1 MQTFRKGTFGCRARP
16 ARWAS
21 GAAVAAGASLAL
33 VVLAS
38 SAGCVVE
45 AGVAASAGAGIAV
58 AGPPPEPMVD
68 ARPPGDG
75 VWVAGYWHWTGMRY
89 TWIPGHW
96 ERPPAGAVWHPPR
109 YFTRDGVYYYEHGG
123 WTRR

>member
-1 MQTFRKGTFGCRARP
+1 MQRLRNRSA
-16 ARWAS
+16 
-21 GAAVAAGASLAL
+21 AAVAASASFAFVALVALLAL
-33 VVLAS
+33 LAP
-38 SAGCVVE
+38 AGCVVE
-45 AGVAASAGAGIAV
+45 AGVNASAGAGIAV

-68 ARPPGDG
+68 VRTAGEG

-109 YFTRDGVYYYEHGG
+109 YLTRDGVYYYEPGG
-123 WTRR
+123 WARR